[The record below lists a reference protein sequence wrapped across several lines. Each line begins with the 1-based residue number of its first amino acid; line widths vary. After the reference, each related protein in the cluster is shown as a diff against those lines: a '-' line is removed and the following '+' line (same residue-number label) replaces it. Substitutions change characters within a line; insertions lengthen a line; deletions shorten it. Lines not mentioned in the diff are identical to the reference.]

1 MFEYEVVFFCFY
13 LIILCIIFYYNIFK
27 FFCNELL
34 ICINLVLMV
43 SRFLENFKELKLI
56 KR

>member
-43 SRFLENFKELKLI
+43 SRFFENFKELKLI